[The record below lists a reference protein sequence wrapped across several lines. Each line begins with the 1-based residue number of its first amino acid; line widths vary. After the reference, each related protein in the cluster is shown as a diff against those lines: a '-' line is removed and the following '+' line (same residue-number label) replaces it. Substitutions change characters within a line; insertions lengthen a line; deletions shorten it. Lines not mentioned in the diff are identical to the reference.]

1 MTIGS
6 DSSLGGVILA
16 RFLIKNGPIF
26 KKTKFF
32 TVSPPEGVQR
42 RVRGQNRGFWAKQI
56 HFWGFQTSPTPSSGQ
71 KLRRGPPP
79 TPKKAGKLKTA
90 ISRPFLVQMSWFF
103 AWDFVITYS
112 VRKISR
118 QPPDQPPAQP
128 PVRAATRP
136 TTFRR
141 KLSDSA
147 DIRRVDWQSYSS
159 TSYKKLALFE
169 LKRPRNRPENTIY
182 SLRRALSRP
191 FWFGLG

>member
-1 MTIGS
+1 MAALT
-6 DSSLGGVILA
+6 GGWAGGWSGGWWLIFLTEYVITKSHA
-16 RFLIKNGPIF
+16 KNQLIWTKNGREMAVLSFPA
-26 KKTKFF
+26 FF
-32 TVSPPEGVQR
+32 G
-42 RVRGQNRGFWAKQI
+42 
-56 HFWGFQTSPTPSSGQ
+56 WGGAP
-71 KLRRGPPP
+71 R
-79 TPKKAGKLKTA
+79 TPKMAGKLQTA
-90 ISRPFLVQMSWFF
+90 ISRPFLVRMSWFF

-112 VRKISR
+112 VRKISH

-147 DIRRVDWQSYSS
+147 DICRVGWQSYNSA
-159 TSYKKLALFE
+159 SYKKLALTE
-169 LKRPRNRPENTIY
+169 LKQPRNRPANTIY

>member
-1 MTIGS
+1 M
-6 DSSLGGVILA
+6 DGVIHTE
-16 RFLIKNGPIF
+16 I
-26 KKTKFF
+26 
-32 TVSPPEGVQR
+32 
-42 RVRGQNRGFWAKQI
+42 
-56 HFWGFQTSPTPSSGQ
+56 FWGFLAGGSVLPKYWRHLPIFIPCLSNNDFSRFQYIEFITLDISLDSIVKKWVGS
-71 KLRRGPPP
+71 PP

-112 VRKISR
+112 VRKISH

-136 TTFRR
+136 TTFRQ

-147 DIRRVDWQSYSS
+147 DICRVGWQSYNSA
-159 TSYKKLALFE
+159 SYKKLALTE
-169 LKRPRNRPENTIY
+169 LKRPRNRPANTIY

>member
-1 MTIGS
+1 MNHQRVLAIYIPLLNIKQSWDNIYPYGPS
-6 DSSLGGVILA
+6 NSLGQIYTL
-16 RFLIKNGPIF
+16 LNHQ
-26 KKTKFF
+26 
-32 TVSPPEGVQR
+32 TVEG
-42 RVRGQNRGFWAKQI
+42 G
-56 HFWGFQTSPTPSSGQ
+56 T
-71 KLRRGPPP
+71 PP

-112 VRKISR
+112 VRKISH

-136 TTFRR
+136 TTFRQ

-147 DIRRVDWQSYSS
+147 DICRVGWQSYNSA
-159 TSYKKLALFE
+159 SYKKLALTE
-169 LKRPRNRPENTIY
+169 LKRPRNRPANTIY